1 MRVEHFGDAAGELV
15 TQAANVQACK
25 YWVQS
30 ILFFLMLTIAIH
42 DLFPQIR
49 THGALVWVF
58 GVLAFRDV
66 YGTDCKDSF
75 GVHREALA
83 SVG

>member
-1 MRVEHFGDAAGELV
+1 MHVEHFGGAAGELA
-15 TQAANVQACK
+15 TLAANVQACN

-30 ILFFLMLTIAIH
+30 ILLLVMLTTDSSSFI
-42 DLFPQIR
+42 PKIR

-66 YGTDCKDSF
+66 YGTDCKDSI
-75 GVHREALA
+75 GAHREALA

>member
-1 MRVEHFGDAAGELV
+1 MAHFGAAAGELA

-25 YWVQS
+25 YWVYS
-30 ILFFLMLTIAIH
+30 ILFLLMLTTATH
-42 DLFPQIR
+42 HLFPQIR

-75 GVHREALA
+75 GVNHEALA
-83 SVG
+83 SAG